1 MVPNRKQVAV
11 LSAVLVLAAG
21 LCPQAAFSQ
30 SSGSGGSGTSVGRTP
45 GAWVQNG
52 VSKYTERHQQM
63 LYGDAAGGGEPE
75 EPRLINSLLW
85 DLFDMLL
92 DLFYRFLDVIFG
104 QFFDD
109 LQGNIL
115 NANDQTPTDTGDEG
129 GNAASTDDG
138 GDAAG
143 STNDGGDNGGSDD
156 GGDAGSTDNGGDNG
170 EDAGSQEAES

>member
-30 SSGSGGSGTSVGRTP
+30 SSESGGSGTSVGRTP
-45 GAWVQNG
+45 GDWVQNG

-63 LYGDAAGGGEPE
+63 LYGDRAGGGESE
-75 EPRLINSLLW
+75 EPRLINLLLW
-85 DLFDMLL
+85 DLFDMLMN
-92 DLFYRFLDVIFG
+92 LFYSFLDYIFG
-104 QFFDD
+104 QFFGD

-138 GDAAG
+138 TDDGTDAA
-143 STNDGGDNGGSDD
+143 STDDGGSDD
-156 GGDAGSTDNGGDNG
+156 GGDNG
-170 EDAGSQEAES
+170 EDAGTQEGES